1 MVSHL
6 LSTQAVVAEQLSTI
20 PRWGNERKTHY
31 GETGT
36 QEHQLMKESPLV
48 RDGGE
53 PCGDFWDQSGHPSD
67 QKIRAYGVLMLLFQ
81 G

>member
-6 LSTQAVVAEQLSTI
+6 LSTQAVVAGQLSTI

-31 GETGT
+31 GETGP
-36 QEHQLMKESPLV
+36 QEHQLMKESPLE
-48 RDGGE
+48 RDGG
-53 PCGDFWDQSGHPSD
+53 HPGD